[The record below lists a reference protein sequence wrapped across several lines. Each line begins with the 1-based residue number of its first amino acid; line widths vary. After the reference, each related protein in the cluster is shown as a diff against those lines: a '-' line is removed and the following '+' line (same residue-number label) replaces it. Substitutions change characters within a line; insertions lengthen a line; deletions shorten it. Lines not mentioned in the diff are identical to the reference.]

1 MCIVLLCATGL
12 FLRSLETATGIDVGF
27 RSRGVLMVSVDPRVH
42 GYTPEQTNRFLEQLR
57 ERVAAIPGVQSVAA
71 TDSPPLSGGNRSDGF
86 EVEGKKSNQEG
97 PIVDEFMAS
106 PGYFET
112 LGIARIAGRDFG
124 HEPADGPKVAIV
136 NQEFVAQMFG
146 QENPI
151 GQIVNGGGATYQ
163 IIGVVGNI
171 KSRTLGEDTRPVLF
185 RALDQNTASDP
196 SFLGYAL
203 MVKSA
208 GDTAEITNAVRHEI
222 HALDPAMAVY
232 NVETMDEHLRSALF
246 LPRLAGT
253 LFGVFGC
260 IGLILAATGLYGVM
274 SYSVTRRTR
283 EIGIRI
289 ALGAQRRA
297 VERLIL
303 QQGLV
308 LTAIALLLGMP
319 AAWLAAKFS
328 ASFLYGVHPHDA
340 VTFTL
345 VPIFLAAVGLVA
357 CWVPARRAA
366 NVDPQIILRYE

>member
-1 MCIVLLCATGL
+1 
-12 FLRSLETATGIDVGF
+12 
-27 RSRGVLMVSVDPRVH
+27 
-42 GYTPEQTNRFLEQLR
+42 
-57 ERVAAIPGVQSVAA
+57 
-71 TDSPPLSGGNRSDGF
+71 
-86 EVEGKKSNQEG
+86 
-97 PIVDEFMAS
+97 
-106 PGYFET
+106 
-112 LGIARIAGRDFG
+112 
-124 HEPADGPKVAIV
+124 
-136 NQEFVAQMFG
+136 
-146 QENPI
+146 
-151 GQIVNGGGATYQ
+151 
-163 IIGVVGNI
+163 
-171 KSRTLGEDTRPVLF
+171 
-185 RALDQNTASDP
+185 
-196 SFLGYAL
+196 
-203 MVKSA
+203 
-208 GDTAEITNAVRHEI
+208 
-222 HALDPAMAVY
+222 MAVY